1 MNTLPFLEKAEAYL
15 HAHLPHHGR
24 DADAGSV
31 ASYVTLSREAGTG
44 GSALALALAARLSTE
59 DQRWTVHSGNL
70 IEEMLSTNNLPPHLA
85 QFLPEDRISEIDAS
99 VGEIVGLHP
108 NLWAL
113 IRKTNELMC
122 QLARGGHVILLG
134 RGARFATADAA
145 PGIHL
150 RLVGDSALRAAHTS
164 RLRGISF
171 EMAEA
176 ENAARD
182 AARRRYVRANF
193 GADVTDPGAYDLVI
207 NAARVP
213 LPVIVTMVAQ
223 LLQVPRS
230 LVAARA

>member
-15 HAHLPHHGR
+15 HAHMPHHEPH
-24 DADAGSV
+24 ANAGPM
-31 ASYVTLSREAGTG
+31 ASYITISREAGTR
-44 GSALALALAARLSTE
+44 GSTLALALAERLSTGE
-59 DQRWTVHSGNL
+59 PRWTVHSGNL
-70 IEEMLSTNNLPPHLA
+70 IEEMLSTNNLPAHLA

-113 IRKTNELMC
+113 IRKTNELMR
-122 QLARGGHVILLG
+122 QLASGGHVILLG
-134 RGARFATADAA
+134 RGARFATADVAS
-145 PGIHL
+145 GVHL
-150 RLVGDSALRAAHTS
+150 RLIGPPALRAAQTS

-193 GADVTDPGAYDLVI
+193 GADVTDPGAYDLVV
-207 NAARVP
+207 NVAQVP
-213 LPVIVTMVAQ
+213 LPVIVAAVAQ
-223 LLQVPRS
+223 LVTVHRPLVP
-230 LVAARA
+230 APG